1 MLTAEA
7 SKLTAEASKL
17 TAEASKLT
25 AEASKLTA
33 EASKLTVEAS
43 KLTAE
48 TSRMTAE
55 TSRMT
60 AETSRMTAEAST
72 TEARDGRG
80 KAMASVLYQS
90 IETLSK
96 DKGIDPE
103 IVVGAVEDAI
113 ALATR
118 KYYKTTES
126 MRAEMDRETG
136 EIRAY
141 VFKTVV
147 ETPEQVED
155 ETNQISLEKAREMAP
170 EVEVGGEL
178 RFYKDTT
185 PLGRIAAQMAKQVI
199 FQKVREAERDTV
211 FNEYNHRA
219 GEVLNATVKRLEPMD
234 TIFDLGKA
242 EARMPKREQSR
253 LEQFAVGERVRVVL
267 LRVDRAAK
275 GPQVI
280 VSRAAPG
287 LVSSL
292 FQSEVPEIYDGT
304 VTIRAIARE
313 AGERTKI
320 AVMSRD
326 KDVDPV
332 GACVG
337 MKGMRVQSII
347 RELRGEKIDII
358 EYSEEITTFAEKALQ
373 PAKVSRVSITD
384 LGEKQIEVIVDD
396 TQLSLAIGKKGQ
408 NVRLAAK
415 LLQWKIDIK
424 SEEEKRQEVEQQM
437 TAMSGGPTTPIEQ
450 VTELG
455 EQILEKLIA
464 AGITTI
470 EELADMTPEQLEE
483 VPGIGEKTVE
493 KISTAVRHYFGQY
506 EEGEERPAVA
516 AIAAASEIEGD
527 AAEASADAEVSH
539 PDHARDVEASLGSEA
554 STEDNIIAA
563 EESTG
568 EAEESMLSEKLS
580 GTTEERL
587 AEEAAE
593 FGEAQELNGVST
605 DDLIAAEDRASM
617 SDANDDADAREEKI
631 ELENDE
637 VDNLAV
643 QANEVSDEGID
654 TDGHDRG

>member
-1 MLTAEA
+1 
-7 SKLTAEASKL
+7 
-17 TAEASKLT
+17 
-25 AEASKLTA
+25 
-33 EASKLTVEAS
+33 
-43 KLTAE
+43 
-48 TSRMTAE
+48 
-55 TSRMT
+55 
-60 AETSRMTAEAST
+60 
-72 TEARDGRG
+72 
-80 KAMASVLYQS
+80 MASVLYQS
-90 IETLSK
+90 IESLSR
-96 DKGIDPE
+96 DKGIEPE
-103 IVVGAVEDAI
+103 IVVSAVEDAI

-118 KYYKTTES
+118 KYYKTQEN

-147 ETPEQVED
+147 EGPEQVED
-155 ETNQISLEKAREMAP
+155 EINQLTLEAARALAP

-178 RFYKDTT
+178 RFYKDTS

-211 FNEYNHRA
+211 FLEYNHRA

-234 TIFDLGKA
+234 VIFDLGKA

-287 LVSSL
+287 LVQNL

-304 VTIRAIARE
+304 VSIKAIARE

-320 AVMSRD
+320 AVLSRD

-373 PAKVSRVSITD
+373 PAKVSKVSITD

-415 LLQWKIDIK
+415 LLGWKIDIK

-437 TAMSGGPTTPIEQ
+437 QEMGGGPTTPVEQ
-450 VTELG
+450 IKELG
-455 EQILEKLIA
+455 DSILEKLIA
-464 AGITTI
+464 AGITTV
-470 EELADMTPEQLEE
+470 EALADMTPEQLEE
-483 VPGIGEKTVE
+483 IPGIGEKTLE
-493 KISTAVRHYFGQY
+493 KISIAVRHYFGQY
-506 EEGEERPAVA
+506 EEGEERPVAVPTHRDEA
-516 AIAAASEIEGD
+516 VMNGAPAGEVPELTVDAIVD
-527 AAEASADAEVSH
+527 
-539 PDHARDVEASLGSEA
+539 
-554 STEDNIIAA
+554 
-563 EESTG
+563 
-568 EAEESMLSEKLS
+568 
-580 GTTEERL
+580 
-587 AEEAAE
+587 AEEAE
-593 FGEAQELNGVST
+593 SE
-605 DDLIAAEDRASM
+605 
-617 SDANDDADAREEKI
+617 SDAVSDADAREETI
-631 ELENDE
+631 ERQNDA
-637 VDNLAV
+637 VDSLVNES
-643 QANEVSDEGID
+643 QEVSDEGVEE
-654 TDGHDRG
+654 DGNKRG

>member
-1 MLTAEA
+1 
-7 SKLTAEASKL
+7 
-17 TAEASKLT
+17 
-25 AEASKLTA
+25 
-33 EASKLTVEAS
+33 
-43 KLTAE
+43 
-48 TSRMTAE
+48 
-55 TSRMT
+55 
-60 AETSRMTAEAST
+60 
-72 TEARDGRG
+72 
-80 KAMASVLYQS
+80 MASALYQS
-90 IETLSK
+90 IELLSR
-96 DKGIDPE
+96 DKGIDPQ

-118 KYYKTTES
+118 KFYKTTEN

-141 VFKTVV
+141 IYKTVV
-147 ETPEQVED
+147 ETPELVED
-155 ETNQISLEKAREMAP
+155 ELNQISLDAAREIAP
-170 EVEVGGEL
+170 EVEVGAEL

-211 FNEYNHRA
+211 FLEYNHRA
-219 GEVLNATVKRLEPMD
+219 GEIITAVVKRLEPQD
-234 TIFDLGKA
+234 IIFELGKA

-280 VSRAAPG
+280 VSRAAPA
-287 LVSSL
+287 LVQSL

-358 EYSEEITTFAEKALQ
+358 EFSEEITTFAEKALQ
-373 PAKVSRVSITD
+373 PAKVSRVSIVD
-384 LGEKQIEVIVDD
+384 LADKQLEVIVDD

-415 LLQWKIDIK
+415 LLGWKIDIK

-437 TAMSGGPTTPIEQ
+437 SGFNVASTAIEM

-455 EQILEKLIA
+455 PAVIEKLVA
-464 AGITTI
+464 AGITTV
-470 EELADMTPEQLEE
+470 ESLADMTPEQLEE

-493 KISTAVRHYFGQY
+493 KISVAVRHYFGQY
-506 EEGEERPAVA
+506 EEGEERPPAPVVA
-516 AIAAASEIEGD
+516 EPAEP
-527 AAEASADAEVSH
+527 AAEAEAAPGPAPESA
-539 PDHARDVEASLGSEA
+539 
-554 STEDNIIAA
+554 
-563 EESTG
+563 
-568 EAEESMLSEKLS
+568 
-580 GTTEERL
+580 

-593 FGEAQELNGVST
+593 DDPEIVSADKIAEEEEAGVDT
-605 DDLIAAEDRASM
+605 DAIS
-617 SDANDDADAREEKI
+617 DADAREENI
-631 ELENDE
+631 ELTNDA
-637 VDNLAV
+637 VDSL
-643 QANEVSDEGID
+643 VSESEETSTEGID
-654 TDGHDRG
+654 E